1 MGRQRS
7 CGFARQR
14 RTRTPLAG
22 AGALA
27 AALLLLPAPA
37 AGQPP
42 AEAGAEEVTVGN
54 RLFDIH
60 CARCHGLGGVG
71 GEGPNLMR
79 ENLRRTASDDDA
91 LLRIID
97 NGVPGTDMPGGHSL
111 NTHEIRALGAYVRT
125 LGVVAREELPGD
137 PTVGKELYDGTMCG
151 SCHIVNGEGMAFGP
165 DLSDIGLLRG
175 SVHLRESVTSPE
187 AFVSPH
193 YRTVL
198 VEDAGGAQVMG
209 LRVNEDTFSI
219 QLLDQAGRLRSFRK
233 NEIRS
238 FQLLPEESLMMVYGA
253 FTESE
258 LDDLVAY
265 LASLRGDEGEPR
277 E

>member
-1 MGRQRS
+1 
-7 CGFARQR
+7 
-14 RTRTPLAG
+14 
-22 AGALA
+22 
-27 AALLLLPAPA
+27 
-37 AGQPP
+37 
-42 AEAGAEEVTVGN
+42 
-54 RLFDIH
+54 
-60 CARCHGLGGVG
+60 
-71 GEGPNLMR
+71 
-79 ENLRRTASDDDA
+79 
-91 LLRIID
+91 
-97 NGVPGTDMPGGHSL
+97 
-111 NTHEIRALGAYVRT
+111 
-125 LGVVAREELPGD
+125 
-137 PTVGKELYDGTMCG
+137 
-151 SCHIVNGEGMAFGP
+151 
-165 DLSDIGLLRG
+165 
-175 SVHLRESVTSPE
+175 
-187 AFVSPH
+187 
-193 YRTVL
+193 VL